1 MCSASID
8 AWLHSAM
15 RPLIKELDITLYTV
29 HNFCFSLPQNISKCS
44 NLVSLSLKGALSF
57 KPQQPKSFSL
67 PSLKTL
73 GLDICGI
80 DASSLNE
87 FLQGCPCLE
96 TLDFYWYVEDCARI
110 CVPPLCLPSSL
121 KSFKFVLRKHSS
133 LSLSATQRLLEK
145 SQTGDSYFN
154 NFLLVLSAGDPPIYN
169 INSSEY
175 SPISASTVSA
185 YSLPATFNFVRN
197 NLCPASI
204 DDYDDSE
211 LNEDLEMIL
220 VIVVD
225 RVADP

>member
-15 RPLIKELDITLYTV
+15 RPLIKELDITLYNV

-96 TLDFYWYVEDCARI
+96 TLDFYC
-110 CVPPLCLPSSL
+110 
-121 KSFKFVLRKHSS
+121 
-133 LSLSATQRLLEK
+133 
-145 SQTGDSYFN
+145 YFN